1 MSRKTINFNNETVKL
16 FAANPRQLAGYQ
28 STIQNNT
35 GQSITIT
42 VTNNDLKVVDI
53 SNATYGVPASGA
65 LVIANNAIG
74 SLNEAYQ
81 AWKITAA
88 ASSTGTVNITEM
100 G

>member
-1 MSRKTINFNNETVKL
+1 MARKTIDFVADTVKF

-42 VTNNDLKVVDI
+42 VTNNNVRSGL
-53 SNATYGVPASGA
+53 SGATYAAPAVGA
-65 LVIANNAIG
+65 LVIVDGAIG

-81 AWKITAA
+81 AWTITAA
-88 ASSTGTVNITEM
+88 APATGAVTITEM